1 MHLSTM
7 FVVSVVAAS
16 AVCALPV
23 QNNHPSTSPNVQIE
37 HPDSNG
43 ALTTGNSLHPR
54 GQLCTS
60 CFKSDTSGTH
70 SSHPDQNARDSPT
83 PSNQPLSGLT
93 SQAVQIPSTSS
104 AQLPPDSFTQ
114 PESFTLPPRYVTKFV
129 SDATEVEYS
138 FCDEKEKEKCRS
150 PQAMENVKANELA
163 QLLVQTWMENVYT
176 SAPQVAKKKIKVRMV
191 AMDYYPVPVGT
202 LLAAPFRS
210 VELIAHILDAPLL
223 GECAA
228 PIQRPDEQDYFFSG
242 WVYRVRPVEGVQGDD
257 RKEVLLYHAEFS
269 SAPVREM
276 IILYYKLSRD
286 AQIPTQLIT

>member
-23 QNNHPSTSPNVQIE
+23 QNNHPSTSPNVQSE

-60 CFKSDTSGTH
+60 CFKSDTSSTH
-70 SSHPDQNARDSPT
+70 SSHPNQNAGDSPA

-93 SQAVQIPSTSS
+93 SQAVQIPSSS
-104 AQLPPDSFTQ
+104 AQLPPESFTQ
-114 PESFTLPPRYVTKFV
+114 PPRYVTKFA
-129 SDATEVEYS
+129 SDATEVKYS

-150 PQAMENVKANELA
+150 QQAMENVKANELA

-191 AMDYYPVPVGT
+191 PTDYYPVPVDT
-202 LLAAPFRS
+202 LLAALRS
-210 VELIAHILDAPLL
+210 VELIAHILNAPLL

-228 PIQRPDEQDYFFSG
+228 PIQRPDEQGYFFSG
-242 WVYRVRPVEGVQGDD
+242 WVYRVRLVEGVQGDD

-269 SAPVREM
+269 SAPVRNM
-276 IILYYKLSRD
+276 IEIIEGPRAS
-286 AQIPTQLIT
+286 